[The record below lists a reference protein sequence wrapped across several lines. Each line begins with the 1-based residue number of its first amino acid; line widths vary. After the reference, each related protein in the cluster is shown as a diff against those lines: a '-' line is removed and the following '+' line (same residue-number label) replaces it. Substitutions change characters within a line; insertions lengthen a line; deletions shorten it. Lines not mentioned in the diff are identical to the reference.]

1 MGRLLPGLVV
11 VVMTMMMMMMM
22 MKTKQRNRRPKVYNM
37 WTNLTTNEMCL
48 AVEETDQKVLTPAP

>member
-11 VVMTMMMMMMM
+11 VVMMMMMMK

-37 WTNLTTNEMCL
+37 WTDSTTTEICL
-48 AVEETDQKVLTPAP
+48 AVEETD